1 MSTTVTG
8 EKLDRIYDA
17 YKNGKISRRRF
28 LKYLAV
34 AGASMGIMGSPLSRL
49 AGDARAAGSIRF
61 DGWGGVTSEAF
72 RKYAFKPFTEKTG
85 IEVIE
90 GEFGD
95 MNSYLT
101 RVKASY
107 PPGGEFNIAHLSAV
121 FDYARYAELGFS
133 SVLDES
139 KIPNLQNVMASM
151 VKPLRDITNGTLSAV
166 PYDLG
171 QTGIAY
177 NTNKISKEKAEE
189 LGVALLWDKELK
201 GKLGSWEGDFRT
213 NMWYAALHTGQS
225 PNNMTDLK
233 AIWAALREQRDLMK
247 KYWSSGAELMSLLA
261 NEEIYATVAWSGR
274 VAALQ
279 QEGHPIG
286 YLSPEGT
293 YSWME
298 YLFVLKGTDLEVAQK
313 LLNFM
318 LEPDAAIAVS
328 EGQNYPP
335 SLDPTKVELT
345 EKITKMPA
353 FDPTGK
359 LDGYVFADPAYWNAN
374 QLEWTEKWDRIKAGS

>member
-1 MSTTVTG
+1 MSIVTKK
-8 EKLDRIYDA
+8 KLDRVYEA
-17 YKNGKISRRRF
+17 YQEGTISRRRF
-28 LKYLAV
+28 IKYLSM
-34 AGASMGIMGSPLSRL
+34 AGASIGLLGSPFGGAVREAWS
-49 AGDARAAGSIRF
+49 AQSIRF
-61 DGWGGVTSEAF
+61 DGWGGNVSEAF
-72 RKYAFKPFTEKTG
+72 REHAFKPFTEKTG
-85 IEVIE
+85 IEVID

-95 MNSYLT
+95 MNSFLT

-121 FDYARYAELGFS
+121 FDYARYTDLGFS
-133 SVLDES
+133 SVLDET
-139 KIPNLQNVMASM
+139 KIPNLKNVMESM
-151 VKPLRDITNGTLSAV
+151 ITPLKEITNGTLSAV

-177 NTNKISKEKAEE
+177 NTEQISKEKAEK
-189 LGVALLWDKELK
+189 LGASLLWDKELK

-225 PNNMTDLK
+225 PNDIKDLD
-233 AIWAALREQRDLMK
+233 AVWDALREQRDLMK

-261 NEEIYATVAWSGR
+261 NGEIYATVAWSGR

-298 YLFVLKGTDLEVAQK
+298 YLYVLKDTDLEIAQQ

-318 LEPDAAIAVS
+318 LEPAAAIAVA

-345 EKITKMPA
+345 EKIAKMPA
-353 FDPTGK
+353 YDPTGK
-359 LDGYVFADPAYWNAN
+359 LEGYLFANPAYWNGN
-374 QLEWTEKWDRIKAGS
+374 QVEWTEKWDRIKAGS